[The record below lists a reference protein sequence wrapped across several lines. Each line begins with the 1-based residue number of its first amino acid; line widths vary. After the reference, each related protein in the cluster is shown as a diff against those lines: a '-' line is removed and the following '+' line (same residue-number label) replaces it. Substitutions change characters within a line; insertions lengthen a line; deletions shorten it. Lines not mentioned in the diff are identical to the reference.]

1 MRTCPSS
8 SYYRH
13 LSPLRRRPVSYS
25 LVHSC
30 SALAATAFPVHLNS
44 HATAIPTHTLKAS
57 SSLSSSSSTLP
68 ISASSFAS
76 LAAQHPNRLENSRTL
91 TALHTARELIA
102 RIFPSQSP
110 ESSFW
115 NKVLCEASDEISRSN
130 ISSKEDRIT
139 IVVYAVDEFSGGEA
153 LVSALL
159 QDPFSPEIES
169 VRISKRWEGREQ
181 DSRLDIEYAASQSN
195 PESPASSSS
204 RVIRLP
210 SSFLASMPLPVRLI
224 ELRPTRELSQDN
236 LRLLY
241 TAHIPVIL
249 LNPLT
254 TPLTT
259 LSSYSSLNPKA
270 AILPYPL
277 PPHALLLITSPSP
290 ISTSSSIPPTGFEL
304 GVSPNRVFFVDPNR
318 ALSSSLALRTNAQD
332 VLHVQRYSDD
342 ALASGLSMLK
352 RELQSVPT
360 SVQKGDALVSA
371 AVGVLR
377 NSLDGV
383 EAELREAAALVRTI
397 RNETSHES
405 ADARRAVFGS
415 VAPERYTN
423 KSRNYSDDDKSK
435 SKQQQGRAAMTR
447 ADDVVLPVLDN
458 MTWWRVLWAPDEV
471 GWRMRQAVRD
481 AWVGSIA
488 SSLLPA
494 LATLPS
500 TQSSQSSRALSRTSA
515 LPQTLRSPV
524 LLNALNQLTHTPS
537 FTLEPRALLRPLEH
551 RLLERLDVGP
561 TTALAR
567 AAQVLIL
574 RVAGSVGVGAV
585 SGVLMFMQQV
595 GEGLGAGMLLG
606 AAAGFR
612 WAIGRWDK
620 IRKMWRA
627 DWVRVKE
634 AAERDVEATLNQA
647 LEKQVLIVPTQAAD
661 GIEDIVAKRK
671 DEIGQLRL
679 DVDKLPAATLNL
691 KSIAHRVPT
700 IPSWIVS
707 HRRALECLDYNLFTQ
722 KMIIY

>member
-1 MRTCPSS
+1 M
-8 SYYRH
+8 
-13 LSPLRRRPVSYS
+13 S
-25 LVHSC
+25 LVLHL
-30 SALAATAFPVHLNS
+30 SALAATGSPVHLDS
-44 HATAIPTHTLKAS
+44 HATAIPTHNLKAAA
-57 SSLSSSSSTLP
+57 SSSSTLP

-76 LAAQHPNRLENSRTL
+76 LAAQHPNRLQHAHTL
-91 TALHTARELIA
+91 TALHAARELIA

-130 ISSKEDRIT
+130 LTSKEDRIT
-139 IVVYAVDEFSGGEA
+139 IVVYAVDEFSGGES

-159 QDPFSPEIES
+159 QDPFSPEAES

-181 DSRLDIEYAASQSN
+181 DSRLDIEYAASPIEDTQSN
-195 PESPASSSS
+195 PESPSFSSSHV
-204 RVIRLP
+204 RRLS

-224 ELRPTRELSQDN
+224 ELRPTRELSQDD

-241 TAHIPVIL
+241 TAHIPIIL

-254 TPLTT
+254 TSLTT
-259 LSSYSSLNPKA
+259 LSSYSSSNPKA

-318 ALSSSLALRTNAQD
+318 ALSSSRALRTNAPD

-352 RELQSVPT
+352 RELQSVPN
-360 SVQKGDALVSA
+360 SVQKGDALVNA

-377 NSLDGV
+377 SSLDGV
-383 EAELREAAALVRTI
+383 EAELREAAALVRTL

-405 ADARRAVFGS
+405 AAAHRAVFGS
-415 VAPERYTN
+415 APERVSLDDRTPTRPPGGTPTKAEMTGQSQSNN
-423 KSRNYSDDDKSK
+423 KV
-435 SKQQQGRAAMTR
+435 RAAMAR
-447 ADDVVLPVLDN
+447 ADDIVLPVLEN

-481 AWVGSIA
+481 AWVGSIV
-488 SSLLPA
+488 SGLLPA
-494 LATLPS
+494 LATLPN
-500 TQSSQSSRALSRTSA
+500 TQSTQSSRALSRTAA

-524 LLNALNQLTHTPS
+524 LLNALNQLTHAPS

-551 RLLERLDVGP
+551 RLLERLDMGT

-574 RVAGSVGVGAV
+574 RIGGSVGVGAV

-595 GEGLGAGMLLG
+595 GEVLGAGMLLG
-606 AAAGFR
+606 AAVGFR

-620 IRKMWRA
+620 MRKMWRA
-627 DWVRVKE
+627 DWIRVKE
-634 AAERDVEATLNQA
+634 AAERDVEATLDQA
-647 LEKQVLIVPTQAAD
+647 LEKQVLIVPTRAAE
-661 GIEDIVAKRK
+661 GIEGIVAKRK

-679 DVDKLPAATLNL
+679 DVDKLPA
-691 KSIAHRVPT
+691 T
-700 IPSWIVS
+700 ISEPQ
-707 HRRALECLDYNLFTQ
+707 NP
-722 KMIIY
+722 